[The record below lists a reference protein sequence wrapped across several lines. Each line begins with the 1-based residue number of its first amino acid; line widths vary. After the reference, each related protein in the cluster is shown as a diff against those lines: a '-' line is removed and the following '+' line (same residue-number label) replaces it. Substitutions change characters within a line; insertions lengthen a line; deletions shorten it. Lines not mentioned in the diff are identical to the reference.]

1 MGQRARSSAWAALG
15 QRLGQRWGAALGK
28 VTANDST
35 KTDRKTEHTMTMSMT
50 LSTAFITSLTCPG
63 TTPLMRQSSQGKA
76 GAGIYQ
82 YLPGPGREPGSTS
95 IYEIY
100 T

>member
-1 MGQRARSSAWAALG
+1 MKNPQENDQGIHREKATLERVNVIRSL
-15 QRLGQRWGAALGK
+15 
-28 VTANDST
+28 DI
-35 KTDRKTEHTMTMSMT
+35 
-50 LSTAFITSLTCPG
+50 FTSLTCPG